1 MLGLSVAELS
11 ISTCNERWAV
21 EFQRRGD
28 TVYKLGSLQGVSL
41 YLDSAQ
47 LQLAAS
53 VLSLLDADAAAASSQ
68 RGHGTSGV
76 QAARA
81 AAVRRSRALSTFGHI
96 FEAQRALGQISI
108 ASWGDAVP
116 DRSSSST
123 AGSAA
128 SRSAGRTETGTFST
142 VEPGSRRADAR
153 AYADAYCYVLKP
165 VSIAVRATMPVGS
178 PLDKAKIDATVAVD
192 AIALAIA
199 DRQYALLM
207 HVFSEHN
214 DAWEARK
221 LGLAYRS
228 IMFFDPSADDDV
240 DAAPDGEATRTSDS
254 DATDSDADSDA
265 DDADFRA
272 IGRATVK
279 VPRTTPAQRPAADT
293 PAISKPRVVVKFRR
307 KWLRLLHALC
317 MRRRAALREAE
328 RHRYLA
334 EVAVEYIQLYLR
346 RLKVTEIQGLAALT
360 PAERRCVRL
369 SGDPASQAS
378 QSRPPME
385 LGRAGWK

>member
-28 TVYKLGSLQGVSL
+28 MVYKLGSLQGVSL
-41 YLDSAQ
+41 YLDSSQ

-53 VLSLLDADAAAASSQ
+53 VLSLLDADAAAAASQ
-68 RGHGTSGV
+68 RGHGTSGT

-81 AAVRRSRALSTFGHI
+81 AAARRSRALSTFGHI

-108 ASWGDAVP
+108 ASWGDAGP
-116 DRSSSST
+116 DRSSSA

-128 SRSAGRTETGTFST
+128 SRPAGRNDKGMFST
-142 VEPGSRRADAR
+142 GDPGSRRTDAR

-165 VSIAVRATMPVGS
+165 VSISVRATMPVGS

-192 AIALAIA
+192 AIALAIV

-228 IMFFDPSADDDV
+228 VMFFDPSADDDV
-240 DAAPDGEATRTSDS
+240 DAAPDGQAVSTSDS

-272 IGRATVK
+272 IGRATAK
-279 VPRTTPAQRPAADT
+279 VPRSPAHRPAID
-293 PAISKPRVVVKFRR
+293 AISKPRVAMKFRR
-307 KWLRLLHALC
+307 KWLRLLHALS

-360 PAERRCVRL
+360 AAERRYVR
-369 SGDPASQAS
+369 
-378 QSRPPME
+378 
-385 LGRAGWK
+385 